1 VELALRSKFPGTWG
15 AGLQMEGGWVRGSRN
30 RTMFRAIPEEKFS
43 EQGRGSQREG
53 GSKNL
58 LPNNL
63 PVSGTLLLFQEEVVF
78 E

>member
-1 VELALRSKFPGTWG
+1 
-15 AGLQMEGGWVRGSRN
+15 
-30 RTMFRAIPEEKFS
+30 MFRAIPEEKFS